1 MNRPK
6 SQARSSTKERATARL
21 AEDLERKL
29 LSYATAATA
38 AGVGMLACSLPAEAK
53 IVFTSIFVE
62 IAPKALV
69 NLDLNGDGIADFQF
83 SNNSSSGT
91 SGGLIRRKLH
101 LIPQNQR
108 NAIWGGTSRGF
119 PIASA
124 LAPGVVVGPKGKF
137 QQGAKLMATAGYGF
151 GTAGPFYTSYGP
163 WREAT
168 HSYLGL
174 RFTIGG
180 QTHFGWARLNVAS
193 TAKGVYAAVTGYAYE
208 TVPNKPIVTGKTSG
222 SAKNRTSAS
231 SNPASSNGSKPASA
245 SLGLLAYGSLGLDA
259 WRRRNAT
266 LL

>member
-1 MNRPK
+1 
-6 SQARSSTKERATARL
+6 
-21 AEDLERKL
+21 
-29 LSYATAATA
+29 
-38 AGVGMLACSLPAEAK
+38 
-53 IVFTSIFVE
+53 
-62 IAPKALV
+62 
-69 NLDLNGDGIADFQF
+69 
-83 SNNSSSGT
+83 
-91 SGGLIRRKLH
+91 LIRRKLH

-151 GTAGPFYTSYGP
+151 GTGGPFYTSYGP
-163 WREAT
+163 WREV
-168 HSYLGL
+168 SRNYLGL
-174 RFTIGG
+174 RFTIQG

-193 TAKGVYAAVTGYAYE
+193 TANGVYAAVTGYAYE